1 MKLLDEAA
9 VLRGLDIEGCRTAV
23 RRAMIALSAG
33 ETRQLPRSII
43 PIGAGRL
50 FGQMPGAL
58 LSDGYFGA
66 KLVSVFAE
74 PDRPG
79 RTAHLGVVVLFDAES
94 GQAVC
99 VADAGAITL
108 IRTAAGTAVATD
120 ALAVPNA
127 ERLTVMGYGHQAS
140 AHIEALARVRPLREV
155 RVWGRSIERAQAFCA
170 AMAEKTGLAMIAVAD
185 PRAAVADAQIVCTVT
200 GAVEP
205 ILFADWLT
213 PGTHVNL
220 VGASVASA
228 AEAEAAVVSVGRYF
242 VESRESARNGAGE
255 FLRAVAAGLVTDD
268 CIQAEIGEVLA
279 GTRPGR
285 QSNSDIT
292 VYKSIG
298 HAVQDLAAAA
308 YLHEQAP

>member
-1 MKLLDEAA
+1 MMFFDEAA
-9 VLRGLDIEGCRTAV
+9 VLQRLDLEGCRTAV
-23 RRAMIALSAG
+23 RDAMIALSAG

-66 KLVSVFAE
+66 KLISVFGD
-74 PDRPG
+74 PSHPG
-79 RTAHLGVVVLFDAES
+79 RSTHLGVVVLFDAQS

-99 VADAGAITL
+99 VADAGAITQ
-108 IRTAAGTAVATD
+108 IRTAAGTAAATD
-120 ALAVPNA
+120 VLAVPDA
-127 ERLTVMGYGHQAS
+127 ERLAIMGHGHQAS
-140 AHIEALARVRPLREV
+140 AHIEALARIRPLREV
-155 RVWGRSIERAQAFCA
+155 RVWGRSPDRARAFCET
-170 AMAEKTGLAMIAVAD
+170 MTHKSGLSVVAVTDA
-185 PRAAVADAQIVCTVT
+185 REAVADAQIVCTLT

-205 ILFADWLT
+205 ILLADWLS
-213 PGTHVNL
+213 PGAHVNL

-242 VESRESARNGAGE
+242 VESRESACHGAGE
-255 FLRAVAAGLVTDD
+255 FLRAIAAGLVAED
-268 CIQAEIGEVLA
+268 CIQAEIGEVMA

-285 QSNSDIT
+285 QSDSDIT

-308 YLHEQAP
+308 YLYEQVR

>member
-1 MKLLDEAA
+1 MKVLDEAA
-9 VLRGLDIEGCRTAV
+9 VLERLDIEGCRTAV
-23 RRAMIALSAG
+23 RAAMIALSAG

-58 LSDGYFGA
+58 ITGGYFGA

-79 RTAHLGVVVLFDAES
+79 RTAHQGVVVLFDADS
-94 GQAVC
+94 GQAIC

-120 ALAVPNA
+120 ALAVPDA
-127 ERLTVMGYGHQAS
+127 ERLTIMGHGHQAG

-155 RVWGRSIERAQAFCA
+155 KVWGRSVERAGAFCA
-170 AMAEKTGLAMIAVAD
+170 EMAGRTGLSVIPVANPREAVAE
-185 PRAAVADAQIVCTVT
+185 AQIVCTVT

-205 ILFADWLT
+205 VLFADWLA

-228 AEAEAAVVSVGRYF
+228 AEAEAAGGLDRPLFRREPRGRPAT
-242 VESRESARNGAGE
+242 ARASS
-255 FLRAVAAGLVTDD
+255 
-268 CIQAEIGEVLA
+268 C
-279 GTRPGR
+279 
-285 QSNSDIT
+285 
-292 VYKSIG
+292 
-298 HAVQDLAAAA
+298 
-308 YLHEQAP
+308 APSPPAW

>member
-1 MKLLDEAA
+1 MMFFDEAA
-9 VLRGLDIEGCRTAV
+9 VLQRLDLEGCRTAV
-23 RRAMIALSAG
+23 RGAMIALSAG

-66 KLVSVFAE
+66 KLISVFGD
-74 PDRPG
+74 PSHPG
-79 RTAHLGVVVLFDAES
+79 RSTHLGVVVLFDAQS

-99 VADAGAITL
+99 VADAGAITQ
-108 IRTAAGTAVATD
+108 IRTAAGTAAATD
-120 ALAVPNA
+120 VLAVADA
-127 ERLTVMGYGHQAS
+127 ERLTIMGHGHQAR
-140 AHIEALARVRPLREV
+140 AHIEALAQIRPLREV
-155 RVWGRSIERAQAFCA
+155 RVWGRSPDRARAFCET
-170 AMAEKTGLAMIAVAD
+170 MSQKSGLFFVAVAD
-185 PRAAVADAQIVCTVT
+185 AREAVADAQIVCTLT

-205 ILFADWLT
+205 ILLADWLS
-213 PGTHVNL
+213 PGAHVNL

-242 VESRESARNGAGE
+242 VESRESACHGAGE
-255 FLRAVAAGLVTDD
+255 FLRAIAAGLVAED
-268 CIQAEIGEVLA
+268 CIQAEIGEVMA

-285 QSNSDIT
+285 QSDSDIT

-308 YLHEQAP
+308 YLYEQVR

>member
-1 MKLLDEAA
+1 MVFLDEAV
-9 VLRGLDIEGCRTAV
+9 VLQRLDLEGCRTAV
-23 RRAMIALSAG
+23 RGAMIALSAG

-66 KLVSVFAE
+66 KLVSVFAD
-74 PDRPG
+74 PSRPG
-79 RTAHLGVVVLFDAES
+79 RSLHLGVVVLFDAES

-99 VADAGAITL
+99 IADAGAITQ
-108 IRTAAGTAVATD
+108 IRTAAGTAAATD
-120 ALAVPNA
+120 VLAAPDA
-127 ERLTVMGYGHQAS
+127 ERLTVMGLGHQAS

-155 RVWGRSIERAQAFCA
+155 RVWGRSPERAEAFA
-170 AMAEKTGLAMIAVAD
+170 DAMSRKTGLAVVAVAD
-185 PRAAVADAQIVCTVT
+185 AREAVAKAQIVCTVT

-205 ILFADWLT
+205 ILFADWLS

-228 AEAEAAVVSVGRYF
+228 AEADAAVVSVGRYF
-242 VESRESARNGAGE
+242 VESRESALGGAGE
-255 FLRAVAAGLVTDD
+255 LLRAIAAGLVAED
-268 CIQAEIGEVLA
+268 CIQAEIGEVMA
-279 GTRPGR
+279 GVRPGR
-285 QSNSDIT
+285 RSASDIT

-308 YLHEQAP
+308 YLYEQVR

>member
-1 MKLLDEAA
+1 MIFFDEAA
-9 VLRGLDIEGCRTAV
+9 VLQRLDIEGCRTAV
-23 RRAMIALSAG
+23 RRAMIALSSG

-58 LSDGYFGA
+58 LADGYFGA
-66 KLVSVFAE
+66 KLVSVFAD

-79 RTAHLGVVVLFDAES
+79 RSSHLGVVVLFDAGS

-99 VADAGAITL
+99 VADAGAITQ
-108 IRTAAGTAVATD
+108 IRTAAGTAAATD
-120 ALAVPNA
+120 VLAAPYA
-127 ERLTVMGYGHQAS
+127 ERLTIMGLGHQAS
-140 AHIEALARVRPLREV
+140 AHIEALARVRPLSQV
-155 RVWGRSIERAQAFCA
+155 RVWGRSLERAKAFA
-170 AMAEKTGLAMIAVAD
+170 ADMRQKTELSVLAVAD
-185 PRAAVADAQIVCTVT
+185 AREAVVDAQIVCTVT

-205 ILFADWLT
+205 ILFADWLS

-242 VESRESARNGAGE
+242 VESRESALNGAGE
-255 FLRAVAAGLVTDD
+255 FLRAIAAGLVAED
-268 CIQAEIGEVLA
+268 CIQAEIGEVMA

-285 QSNSDIT
+285 QSSSDIT

-308 YLHEQAP
+308 YLYEQLR

>member
-1 MKLLDEAA
+1 MFLDEAA
-9 VLRGLDIEGCRTAV
+9 VLQRLDLEGCRAAV
-23 RRAMIALSAG
+23 REAMIALSAG

-50 FGQMPGAL
+50 FGQMPAAL
-58 LSDGYFGA
+58 LSAGYFGA
-66 KLVSVFAE
+66 KLISVFGD
-74 PDRPG
+74 PNHPG
-79 RTAHLGVVVLFDAES
+79 RSAHLGVVVLFDAES

-99 VADAGAITL
+99 VADAGAITQ
-108 IRTAAGTAVATD
+108 IRTAAGTAAATD
-120 ALAVPNA
+120 VLAIPDA
-127 ERLTVMGYGHQAS
+127 ERLTVMGHGHQAS
-140 AHIEALARVRPLREV
+140 AHIEALAQVRPLSEIRI
-155 RVWGRSIERAQAFCA
+155 WGRSPDRAKAFA
-170 AMAEKTGLAMIAVAD
+170 EAMSQRIGLSVLAVAD
-185 PRAAVADAQIVCTVT
+185 AREAVADAQIICTLT

-205 ILFADWLT
+205 ILFADWLS

-255 FLRAVAAGLVTDD
+255 FLRAIAAGLVADD
-268 CIQAEIGEVLA
+268 CVQAEIGEVMA
-279 GTRPGR
+279 GAQLGR
-285 QSNSDIT
+285 QSASDIT

-308 YLHEQAP
+308 YIYEQVR

>member
-285 QSNSDIT
+285 QSDADIT

>member
-285 QSNSDIT
+285 QSDSDIT

>member
-1 MKLLDEAA
+1 MKVLDEAA
-9 VLRGLDIEGCRTAV
+9 VLQGLDIEGCRTAV
-23 RRAMIALSAG
+23 RGAMIALSAG

-58 LSDGYFGA
+58 LNQGYFGA
-66 KLVSVFAE
+66 KLISVFGDPAN
-74 PDRPG
+74 PG
-79 RTAHLGVVVLFDAES
+79 RSAHLGVVVLFDADS

-120 ALAVPNA
+120 ALAVPDA

-155 RVWGRSIERAQAFCA
+155 KVWGRSMERAEAFCV
-170 AMAEKTGLAMIAVAD
+170 AMAEKTGLSVIPVADAQEAVAD
-185 PRAAVADAQIVCTVT
+185 VQIVCTVT

-228 AEAEAAVVSVGRYF
+228 AEAEAAVVSLGRYF

-255 FLRAVAAGLVTDD
+255 FLRAIASGLVSED
-268 CIQAEIGEVLA
+268 CIQAEIGEVLG
-279 GTRPGR
+279 GTLPGR
-285 QSNSDIT
+285 QSASEIT

-298 HAVQDLAAAA
+298 HAVQDLAAVA
-308 YLHEQAP
+308 YLYERA

>member
-1 MKLLDEAA
+1 MMFFDEAA
-9 VLRGLDIEGCRTAV
+9 VLQRLDLEGCRTAV
-23 RRAMIALSAG
+23 RGAMIALSAG

-66 KLVSVFAE
+66 KLISVFGD
-74 PDRPG
+74 PSHPG
-79 RTAHLGVVVLFDAES
+79 RSTHLGVVVLFDAQS

-99 VADAGAITL
+99 VADAGAITQ
-108 IRTAAGTAVATD
+108 IRTAAGTAAATD
-120 ALAVPNA
+120 VLAVADA
-127 ERLTVMGYGHQAS
+127 ERLTIMGHGHQAR
-140 AHIEALARVRPLREV
+140 AHIEALAQIRPLREV
-155 RVWGRSIERAQAFCA
+155 RVWGRSADRAKAFCET
-170 AMAEKTGLAMIAVAD
+170 MSQKSGLSVVAVAD
-185 PRAAVADAQIVCTVT
+185 AREAVADAQIVCTLT

-205 ILFADWLT
+205 ILLADWLS

-242 VESRESARNGAGE
+242 VESRESACHGAGE
-255 FLRAVAAGLVTDD
+255 FLRAIAAGLVAED
-268 CIQAEIGEVLA
+268 CIQAEIGEVMA
-279 GTRPGR
+279 GTRPDR
-285 QSNSDIT
+285 QSDSDIT

-308 YLHEQAP
+308 YLYEQVR

>member
-1 MKLLDEAA
+1 MKVLDEAA
-9 VLRGLDIEGCRTAV
+9 VLQGLDIEGCRTAV
-23 RRAMIALSAG
+23 RGAMIALSAG

-58 LSDGYFGA
+58 LNEGYFGA
-66 KLVSVFAE
+66 KLISVFGDPAN
-74 PDRPG
+74 PG
-79 RTAHLGVVVLFDAES
+79 RSAHLGVVVLFDAES

-120 ALAVPNA
+120 ALAVPDA
-127 ERLTVMGYGHQAS
+127 ERLTVMGHGHQAS

-155 RVWGRSIERAQAFCA
+155 RVWGRSMERAGAFCA
-170 AMAEKTGLAMIAVAD
+170 AMAKKTGLSVVPVAD
-185 PRAAVADAQIVCTVT
+185 PREAVADAQIVCTVT

-255 FLRAVAAGLVTDD
+255 FLRAIAAGLVSED

-279 GTRPGR
+279 GTLPGR
-285 QSNSDIT
+285 QSASEIT

-308 YLHEQAP
+308 YLYEQA

>member
-1 MKLLDEAA
+1 MKFLDEAA
-9 VLRGLDIEGCRTAV
+9 VLQGLDIEGCRAAV
-23 RRAMIALSAG
+23 REAMIALSAG
-33 ETRQLPRSII
+33 ETRQLPRAII

-58 LSDGYFGA
+58 LTKGYFGA
-66 KLVSVFAE
+66 KLISVFGDPLA
-74 PDRPG
+74 PG
-79 RTAHLGVVVLFDAES
+79 RSAHLGVVVLFDTDS
-94 GQAVC
+94 GHAVC

-120 ALAVPNA
+120 ALAVADA

-155 RVWGRSIERAQAFCA
+155 RVWGRSMERAGEFCV
-170 AMAEKTGLAMIAVAD
+170 AMARKTGLSVIPVAD
-185 PRAAVADAQIVCTVT
+185 ARQAVTNAQIVCTVT

-205 ILFADWLT
+205 VLFADWLM

-242 VESRESARNGAGE
+242 VESRESARTGAGE
-255 FLRAVAAGLVTDD
+255 FLRAIASGLVSED

-279 GTRPGR
+279 GTAPGR
-285 QSNSDIT
+285 QSDSEIT

-308 YLHEQAP
+308 YLYERA

>member
-1 MKLLDEAA
+1 MKVLDEAA
-9 VLRGLDIEGCRTAV
+9 VLQGLDIEGCRAAV
-23 RRAMIALSAG
+23 RGAMIALSAG

-58 LSDGYFGA
+58 LTKGYFGA
-66 KLVSVFAE
+66 KLISVFAD
-74 PDRPG
+74 PLALG
-79 RTAHLGVVVLFDAES
+79 RSAHLGVVVLFDTDS

-99 VADAGAITL
+99 VADAGGITL

-120 ALAVPNA
+120 ALAVPGA

-155 RVWGRSIERAQAFCA
+155 RVWGRSMERAEEFCA
-170 AMAEKTGLAMIAVAD
+170 AMADKTGLSVIPVAD
-185 PRAAVADAQIVCTVT
+185 AREAVTDAQIVCTVT

-205 ILFADWLT
+205 ILFADWLS

-242 VESRESARNGAGE
+242 VESRESARTGAGE
-255 FLRAVAAGLVTDD
+255 FLRAIASGLVSED

-279 GTRPGR
+279 GTLPGR
-285 QSNSDIT
+285 QSDSEIT

-308 YLHEQAP
+308 YLYEQA

>member
-1 MKLLDEAA
+1 MKFLDEAA
-9 VLRGLDIEGCRTAV
+9 VLERLDIEGCRIAV
-23 RRAMIALSAG
+23 RGAMIALSAG

-43 PIGAGRL
+43 PIAAGRL

-58 LSDGYFGA
+58 LNEGYFGA
-66 KLVSVFAE
+66 KLISVFGDPAH
-74 PDRPG
+74 PG
-79 RTAHLGVVVLFDAES
+79 RSAHLGVVVLFDAES
-94 GQAVC
+94 GRAVC

-120 ALAVPNA
+120 ALALPDA

-140 AHIEALARVRPLREV
+140 AHIEALARVRPLRQV
-155 RVWGRSIERAQAFCA
+155 RVWGRSLERAEAFCA
-170 AMAEKTGLAMIAVAD
+170 AMAKKTGLAMIPVAD
-185 PRAAVADAQIVCTVT
+185 PREAVADAQIVCTVT

-228 AEAEAAVVSVGRYF
+228 AEAEAAVVSAGRYF

-255 FLRAVAAGLVTDD
+255 FLRAVAAGLVTED
-268 CIQAEIGEVLA
+268 CIRAEIGEVLA

-285 QSNSDIT
+285 ESASDIT

-308 YLHEQAP
+308 YLYEQS

>member
-1 MKLLDEAA
+1 MQFLDEAA
-9 VLRGLDIEGCRTAV
+9 VLRGLDLEGCRAAV
-23 RRAMIALSAG
+23 REAMIALSVG

-58 LSDGYFGA
+58 LSGGYFGA

-74 PDRPG
+74 PDCPG
-79 RTAHLGVVVLFDAES
+79 RTAHQGVVVLFDAES
-94 GQAVC
+94 GRAIC
-99 VADAGAITL
+99 IADAGAVTL

-120 ALAVPNA
+120 ALAVPDA

-155 RVWGRSIERAQAFCA
+155 RVWGRSMERAEAFCA
-170 AMAEKTGLAMIAVAD
+170 AMAEKTGLVMIPVAD
-185 PRAAVADAQIVCTVT
+185 PREAVANAQIVCTVT

-255 FLRAVAAGLVTDD
+255 FLRAIASGLVSED

-285 QSNSDIT
+285 ESASDIT

-308 YLHEQAP
+308 YLYEES

>member
-1 MKLLDEAA
+1 MVFLDEAA
-9 VLRGLDIEGCRTAV
+9 VLSGLDLEGCRTAV
-23 RRAMIALSAG
+23 RGAMIALSAG

-66 KLVSVFAE
+66 KLISVFGD
-74 PDRPG
+74 PDHPG
-79 RTAHLGVVVLFDAES
+79 RSTHLGVVVLFDARD
-94 GQAVC
+94 GRTVC
-99 VADAGAITL
+99 VADAGAITQ
-108 IRTAAGTAVATD
+108 IRTAAGTAAATD
-120 ALAVPNA
+120 VLAVPDA
-127 ERLTVMGYGHQAS
+127 ERLTIMGHGHQAG
-140 AHIEALARVRPLREV
+140 AHIEALARIRPLREV
-155 RVWGRSIERAQAFCA
+155 RVWGRSLDRAKAFSQTMSA
-170 AMAEKTGLAMIAVAD
+170 KTGLSVTAVAD
-185 PRAAVADAQIVCTVT
+185 ARDAVVDAQIVCTLT

-205 ILFADWLT
+205 ILMADWLS

-242 VESRESARNGAGE
+242 VESRESALTGAGE
-255 FLRAVAAGLVTDD
+255 FLRAIAAGLVDED
-268 CIQAEIGEVLA
+268 CIQAEIGEVMA
-279 GTRPGR
+279 GTRLGR
-285 QSNSDIT
+285 QSASDIT

-308 YLHEQAP
+308 YLYEQVR

>member
-9 VLRGLDIEGCRTAV
+9 VLKGLDLEGCRAAV
-23 RRAMIALSAG
+23 RGAMIALSAG

-58 LSDGYFGA
+58 LNAGYFGA
-66 KLVSVFAE
+66 KLISVFGDPAN
-74 PDRPG
+74 PG
-79 RTAHLGVVVLFDAES
+79 RSAHLGVVVLFDAET
-94 GQAVC
+94 GQAVG

-120 ALAVPNA
+120 ALAVPDA

-140 AHIEALARVRPLREV
+140 AHVEALARVRPLREV
-155 RVWGRSIERAQAFCA
+155 RVWGRSIERAGDFCA
-170 AMAEKTGLAMIAVAD
+170 AMARKTGLVMIPVAD
-185 PRAAVADAQIVCTVT
+185 PREAVAGAQIVCTVT

-255 FLRAVAAGLVTDD
+255 FLRAIAAGLVTED

-279 GTRPGR
+279 GTLPGR
-285 QSNSDIT
+285 QSASDIT

-308 YLHEQAP
+308 YLHEQS

>member
-1 MKLLDEAA
+1 MVFLDEAA
-9 VLRGLDIEGCRTAV
+9 VLQRLDLEGCRTAV
-23 RRAMIALSAG
+23 RGAMIALSAG

-66 KLVSVFAE
+66 KLVSVFAD
-74 PDRPG
+74 PSRPG
-79 RTAHLGVVVLFDAES
+79 RSLHLGVVVLFDAEN

-99 VADAGAITL
+99 IADAGAITQ
-108 IRTAAGTAVATD
+108 IRTAAGTAAATD
-120 ALAVPNA
+120 VLATPDA
-127 ERLTVMGYGHQAS
+127 ERLTVMGLGHQAS
-140 AHIEALARVRPLREV
+140 AHIEAVARIRPLSEV
-155 RVWGRSIERAQAFCA
+155 RVWGRSLDRAEAFA
-170 AMAEKTGLAMIAVAD
+170 DAMGRKTGLFVVAVAD
-185 PRAAVADAQIVCTVT
+185 AREAVADAQIVCTAT

-205 ILFADWLT
+205 ILFADWLS

-242 VESRESARNGAGE
+242 VESRESALSGAGE
-255 FLRAVAAGLVTDD
+255 FLRAIAAGLVAED
-268 CIQAEIGEVLA
+268 CIQAEIGEVMA
-279 GTRPGR
+279 GVRPGR
-285 QSNSDIT
+285 QSASDIT

-308 YLHEQAP
+308 YLYEQVR

>member
-1 MKLLDEAA
+1 MKVLDEAA
-9 VLRGLDIEGCRTAV
+9 VLQGLDIEGCRTAV
-23 RRAMIALSAG
+23 RGAMIALSAG

-58 LSDGYFGA
+58 LNEGYFGA
-66 KLVSVFAE
+66 KLISVFGDPAN
-74 PDRPG
+74 PG
-79 RTAHLGVVVLFDAES
+79 RSAHLGVVVLFDAES

-120 ALAVPNA
+120 ALAVPDA

-155 RVWGRSIERAQAFCA
+155 RVWGRSMERAGAFCA
-170 AMAEKTGLAMIAVAD
+170 AMAKKTGLSVVPVAD
-185 PRAAVADAQIVCTVT
+185 PREAVADAQIVCTVT

-255 FLRAVAAGLVTDD
+255 FLRAIAAGLVSED

-279 GTRPGR
+279 GTLPGR
-285 QSNSDIT
+285 QSASEIT

-308 YLHEQAP
+308 YLYEQA

>member
-1 MKLLDEAA
+1 MRFFDEAA
-9 VLRGLDIEGCRTAV
+9 VLQRLDLDGCRTAV
-23 RRAMIALSAG
+23 REAMVALSTG
-33 ETRQLPRSII
+33 QTRQLPRSII

-58 LSDGYFGA
+58 LNGGYFGA
-66 KLVSVFAE
+66 KLISVFAE

-79 RTAHLGVVVLFDAES
+79 RSAHQGVVVLFDAQS

-99 VADAGAITL
+99 VADAGAITQ
-108 IRTAAGTAVATD
+108 IRTAAGTAAATD
-120 ALAVPNA
+120 TLALPYA
-127 ERLTVMGYGHQAS
+127 ERLTLMGHGHQAS

-155 RVWGRSIERAQAFCA
+155 RVWGRSLERAQAFCA
-170 AMAEKTGLAMIAVAD
+170 QMAESTGLLVLAVEDAREAVAG
-185 PRAAVADAQIVCTVT
+185 AQIVCTVT

-205 ILFADWLT
+205 VLMADWLT

-255 FLRAVAAGLVTDD
+255 FLRAIAAGLVSED
-268 CIQAEIGEVLA
+268 CIQAEIGEVFADPAA
-279 GTRPGR
+279 GRRSP
-285 QSNSDIT
+285 SDIT

-298 HAVQDLAAAA
+298 HAVQDLAATA
-308 YLHEQAP
+308 YLYEQVR

>member
-1 MKLLDEAA
+1 MKVLDEAA
-9 VLRGLDIEGCRTAV
+9 VLKGLDLEGCRAAV
-23 RRAMIALSAG
+23 RGAMIALSAG

-43 PIGAGRL
+43 PIGAGQL

-79 RTAHLGVVVLFDAES
+79 RTAHLGVVVLFDADS

-120 ALAVPNA
+120 VLAVPDA

-140 AHIEALARVRPLREV
+140 AHIEALARIRPLREV
-155 RVWGRSIERAQAFCA
+155 RVWGRSIDRAGAFCET
-170 AMAEKTGLAMIAVAD
+170 MAEKTGLSMVPVAD
-185 PRAAVADAQIVCTVT
+185 PREAVADAQIVCTVT

-255 FLRAVAAGLVTDD
+255 FLRAVAAGLVTED

-285 QSNSDIT
+285 KADSDIT

-308 YLHEQAP
+308 YLYEQS

>member
-1 MKLLDEAA
+1 MKVLDEAA
-9 VLRGLDIEGCRTAV
+9 VLQGLDIEGCRTAV
-23 RRAMIALSAG
+23 RGAMIALSAG

-58 LSDGYFGA
+58 LNQGYFGA
-66 KLVSVFAE
+66 KLISVFGDPAH
-74 PDRPG
+74 PG
-79 RTAHLGVVVLFDAES
+79 RSAHLGVVVLFDADS

-120 ALAVPNA
+120 ALAVQGA

-140 AHIEALARVRPLREV
+140 AHIEALARVRSLREV
-155 RVWGRSIERAQAFCA
+155 RVWGRSMERAEVFCA
-170 AMAEKTGLAMIAVAD
+170 AMAEKTGLSVIAVAD
-185 PRAAVADAQIVCTVT
+185 ARDAVADAQIVCTVT

-242 VESRESARNGAGE
+242 VESRDSARNGAGE
-255 FLRAVAAGLVTDD
+255 FLRAIASGLVSED

-279 GTRPGR
+279 GTLPGR
-285 QSNSDIT
+285 RSASEIT

-308 YLHEQAP
+308 YLYEQA

>member
-1 MKLLDEAA
+1 MKVLDEAA
-9 VLRGLDIEGCRTAV
+9 VLERLDIEGCRTAV
-23 RRAMIALSAG
+23 RAAMIALSAG

-58 LSDGYFGA
+58 ITGGYFGA

-79 RTAHLGVVVLFDAES
+79 RTAHQGVVVLFDADS
-94 GQAVC
+94 GQAIC

-120 ALAVPNA
+120 ALAVPDA
-127 ERLTVMGYGHQAS
+127 ERLTIMGHGHQAG

-155 RVWGRSIERAQAFCA
+155 KVWGRSVERAGAFCA
-170 AMAEKTGLAMIAVAD
+170 EMAGRTGLSVIPVAD
-185 PRAAVADAQIVCTVT
+185 PREAVAEAQIVCTVT

-205 ILFADWLT
+205 VLFADWLA

-255 FLRAVAAGLVTDD
+255 FLRAIAAGLVTED

-285 QSNSDIT
+285 RSASEIT

-308 YLHEQAP
+308 YLHEQAS

>member
-1 MKLLDEAA
+1 MRFLDEAA
-9 VLRGLDIEGCRTAV
+9 VLKGLDLEGCRTAV
-23 RRAMIALSAG
+23 RGAMIALSAG

-50 FGQMPGAL
+50 FGQMPAAL
-58 LSDGYFGA
+58 ITGGYFGA

-79 RTAHLGVVVLFDAES
+79 RTAHLGVVVLFDS
-94 GQAVC
+94 GGGQAIC

-108 IRTAAGTAVATD
+108 IRTAAASAAATD
-120 ALAVPNA
+120 ALAVPDA
-127 ERLTVMGYGHQAS
+127 ERLTVMGYGHQAA

-155 RVWGRSIERAQAFCA
+155 RVWGRSVERAGAFCA
-170 AMAEKTGLAMIAVAD
+170 QMAERTGLAVTAVAD

-228 AEAEAAVVSVGRYF
+228 SEAEGAVVSAGRYF
-242 VESRESARNGAGE
+242 VESRESAHHGAGE
-255 FLRAVAAGLVTDD
+255 FLRAIAAGLVAED
-268 CIQAEIGEVLA
+268 CIQAEIGEVFA

-285 QSNSDIT
+285 ETASDIT

-308 YLHEQAP
+308 YLYEQAP

>member
-1 MKLLDEAA
+1 MKFLDEAA
-9 VLRGLDIEGCRTAV
+9 VLRGLDLEGCRTAV
-23 RRAMIALSAG
+23 RGAMIALSAG

-120 ALAVPNA
+120 ALAVPDA
-127 ERLTVMGYGHQAS
+127 ERLTVMGYGHQAA

-155 RVWGRSIERAQAFCA
+155 RVWGRSLERARAFCE
-170 AMAEKTGLAMIAVAD
+170 AMAERTGLAMIPVAD

-228 AEAEAAVVSVGRYF
+228 AEAEGRVVSVGRYF
-242 VESRESARNGAGE
+242 VESRESARTGAGE
-255 FLRAVAAGLVTDD
+255 FLRAVAAGLVTED

-279 GTRPGR
+279 GTRAGR
-285 QSNSDIT
+285 QSASDIT

-308 YLHEQAP
+308 YLYEQTL

>member
-1 MKLLDEAA
+1 MMFLDEAA
-9 VLRGLDIEGCRTAV
+9 VLKGLDLEGCRTAV
-23 RRAMIALSAG
+23 RGAMIALSAG

-66 KLVSVFAE
+66 KLVSVFAD
-74 PDRPG
+74 PGRPG
-79 RTAHLGVVVLFDAES
+79 RSAHLGVVVLFDAES
-94 GQAVC
+94 GRTVC
-99 VADAGAITL
+99 IADAGAITQ
-108 IRTAAGTAVATD
+108 IRTAAGTAAATD
-120 ALAVPNA
+120 VLATAEA
-127 ERLTVMGYGHQAS
+127 ERLTVMGLGHQAS
-140 AHIEALARVRPLREV
+140 AHIEALARVRTLREV
-155 RVWGRSIERAQAFCA
+155 RVWGRSLDRAAAF
-170 AMAEKTGLAMIAVAD
+170 AETMSRKTGLSVVAVAD
-185 PRAAVADAQIVCTVT
+185 AREAVVDAQIVCTVT

-205 ILFADWLT
+205 ILFADWLS

-255 FLRAVAAGLVTDD
+255 FLRAIAAGLVAED
-268 CIQAEIGEVLA
+268 CVEAEIGEVMA
-279 GTRPGR
+279 GTRSGR
-285 QSNSDIT
+285 QSALDIT
-292 VYKSIG
+292 IYKSIG

-308 YLHEQAP
+308 YLYEQVR